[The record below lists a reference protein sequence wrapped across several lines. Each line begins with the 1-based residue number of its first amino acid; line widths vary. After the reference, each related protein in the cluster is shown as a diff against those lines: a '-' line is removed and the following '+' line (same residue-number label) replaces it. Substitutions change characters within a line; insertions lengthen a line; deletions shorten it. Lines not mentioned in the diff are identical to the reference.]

1 MKIAIVGAGLIGH
14 TIAHMLR
21 ETGDYEVVAFDRDAD
36 ALAKLA
42 REGIVTQRVD
52 SADANAI
59 REAVKGFDAL
69 VNALPYYL
77 AVNVAAAAKAAGVHY
92 FDLTEDVRATHAI
105 RELADGSE
113 RAFMP
118 QCGLAPGFIGIA
130 AHELVN
136 GFTEVRDVKMRVGA
150 LPEYPTNALK
160 YNLTWS
166 VDGLINEYCQPC
178 EAIRDGRKQWV

>member
-36 ALAKLA
+36 ALAKLS
-42 REGIVTQRVD
+42 REGIATQRVD

-105 RELADGSE
+105 R
-113 RAFMP
+113 
-118 QCGLAPGFIGIA
+118 
-130 AHELVN
+130 
-136 GFTEVRDVKMRVGA
+136 
-150 LPEYPTNALK
+150 
-160 YNLTWS
+160 
-166 VDGLINEYCQPC
+166 
-178 EAIRDGRKQWV
+178 